1 LAAGG
6 DNQEGQ
12 AIAEKP
18 MNAQRLTIRENSEGL
33 IFQIRVQ
40 PRSSKNR
47 VVGQYGDALKICLT
61 APPVDNAANKAC
73 RAFIADLLSVAKS
86 EVEIL
91 SGHTGRN
98 KQIMIYAPKRRWDE
112 MLSRTRLRRWQK
124 GRVLSWIFGNIYLD
138 NQRLQ
143 G

>member
-1 LAAGG
+1 
-6 DNQEGQ
+6 
-12 AIAEKP
+12 
-18 MNAQRLTIRENSEGL
+18 MNAQPLNIRENSEGL
-33 IFQIRVQ
+33 IFHIRVQ

-98 KQIMIYAPKRRWDE
+98 KQIMIYCPEKKAGRHVLKDK
-112 MLSRTRLRRWQK
+112 LASLAK
-124 GRVLSWIFGNIYLD
+124 G
-138 NQRLQ
+138 
-143 G
+143 